1 MTMSQ
6 SLKLNDLAKV
16 SLWTAIAGLFFP
28 VSLVVLSIMS
38 DQHRLDI
45 AQLGEW
51 PYSLCGV
58 LFVILELVALGCGL
72 AARYTMTGK
81 RGLGLSAL
89 GWNLFAVTLFAFG
102 GTPLPMVILSFTMLL
117 LYLMTLL
124 WRLLPSRSSDAGPPE
139 AQIHRQVEKAP
150 KQTGAM

>member
-6 SLKLNDLAKV
+6 SPNLNYLAKV
-16 SLWTAIAGLFFP
+16 SLWTAIAGLFYP

-38 DQHRLDI
+38 QHHRPDI

-51 PYSLCGV
+51 PFAFCGA
-58 LFVILELVALGCGL
+58 LFVILELVAVGCGL
-72 AARYTMTGK
+72 AARCTVTGK

-89 GWNLFAVTLFAFG
+89 AWNLLAVTLFAFG
-102 GTPLPMVILSFTMLL
+102 GTPLPMVILTFTMLL

-124 WRLLPSRSSDAGPPE
+124 WQLLSACPFDASPPE
-139 AQIHRQVEKAP
+139 AQIHHQEERAP